1 MKNGLDYI
9 PMLDKRPPRWMRS
22 FRKKI
27 QKIEF
32 YKKK

>member
-1 MKNGLDYI
+1 
-9 PMLDKRPPRWMRS
+9 MLDERPPRWMRS

-32 YKKK
+32 YKKQYDIC